1 MEDKRFHWKKLT
13 KTVVCAALA
22 ILATAMLV
30 VGILVNHTLNKINRI
45 DELETLSPDQIQLIL
60 DKTDMPEDTQ
70 PTEDTK
76 LIEPSEPMELV
87 TVSDMES
94 VTETEPSTEEPT
106 TETEPVS
113 DVVNILL
120 IGQDR
125 RINET
130 RQRSD
135 AMILCTINVGSKTL
149 TMTSFLRDTYVPLP
163 KYNGVYYG
171 KNRLNMPY
179 LIGGF
184 KMLNDCLEQNFGVNV
199 DHNIEVDFSGFKAVI
214 DALGGV
220 DLELTADEAQIVE
233 GDLQEGYN
241 HLDGGQALMYARIR
255 KLDDDFG
262 RTNRQRNILTAVIEK
277 TKNLGLGDI
286 LRMIDTLLPM
296 ITTDMEKADIVFYLT
311 KFYPIWKD
319 LKVVTQS
326 VPADGEFYYDMI
338 DGKSVVIPNMN
349 KVRQKI
355 AETIGQ

>member
-1 MEDKRFHWKKLT
+1 MEDKKFHWKKLT
-13 KTVVCAALA
+13 KTVVCGALA
-22 ILATAMLV
+22 ILATAFL
-30 VGILVNHTLNKINRI
+30 IISIWVNHTLNKINRI
-45 DELETLSPDQIQLIL
+45 DQQETLSSEQIQVIL
-60 DKTDMPEDTQ
+60 AETDAPEDKQTEATKSVE
-70 PTEDTK
+70 PTEIT
-76 LIEPSEPMELV
+76 EPVTIPVTEPII
-87 TVSDMES
+87 
-94 VTETEPSTEEPT
+94 ETEPPTEESA
-106 TETEPVS
+106 TESDPVS

-135 AMILCTINVGSKTL
+135 AMILCTFNMDTETL
-149 TMTSFLRDTYVPLP
+149 TMTSFLRDTYVTLP

-171 KNRLNMPY
+171 KNRLNLPY

-184 KMLNDCLEQNFGVNV
+184 EMLNDCLEQNFGVEV
-199 DHNIEVDFSGFKAVI
+199 DHNVEVDFSGFKAVI

-220 DLELTADEAQIVE
+220 DLELTAGEAQIVE
-233 GDLQEGYN
+233 GDLQAGYN

-255 KLDDDFG
+255 KLDDDFE
-262 RTNRQRNILTAVIEK
+262 RTNRQRNVLMAVIEK

-286 LRMIDTLLPM
+286 LRLVDAALPV
-296 ITTDMEKADIVFYLT
+296 ITTDMEKSDIISYLT
-311 KFYPIWKD
+311 KFYPIWKE

-326 VPADGEFYYDMI
+326 VPAEGEFYYDMI

-349 KVRQKI
+349 MVRQKI